1 MPAFHFGTLLLA
13 LTFIAALAGA
23 QAAPALPYER
33 TFTSPATDVER
44 VVRNLRPSSSGRL
57 PTVDGFVE
65 ASDLPIDHYERGYYE
80 CTFQVVATPSGG
92 ATVRASAKIT
102 AWYNDP
108 TPARSGYHVLVSN
121 GHIENDFL
129 DQIQDALGPASVPKP
144 AGSPAATPAAKSN
157 SPSAPPVSSGGLR
170 PQTRLDPA
178 RFGCWRIVVKQERR
192 SRDFSSAPRAAGG
205 TCGACLRRRV
215 PTWRH

>member
-1 MPAFHFGTLLLA
+1 MAAARPGGTDTVKKTFRAAAHFGTLLLA
-13 LTFIAALAGA
+13 FAFIASLAGA
-23 QAAPALPYER
+23 QGAPTAYER
-33 TFTSPATDVER
+33 TFTSSATDVER

-108 TPARSGYHVLVSN
+108 TPGRSGYRVLVSN

-129 DQIQDALGPASVPKP
+129 DQIQEALGPNSVPKP
-144 AGSPAATPAAKSN
+144 AGSPTAAPAAKS
-157 SPSAPPVSSGGLR
+157 STPASPPVCSGG
-170 PQTRLDPA
+170 
-178 RFGCWRIVVKQERR
+178 F
-192 SRDFSSAPRAAGG
+192 RAG
-205 TCGACLRRRV
+205 R
-215 PTWRH
+215 